1 MKGPGGGMNLAQDF
15 SKGFLSPFQAET
27 YEKDR
32 DRRRNRRRPL
42 EMSVYCQKVGATDG
56 RLFSGNTVNVS
67 PSGVLVKMQGTT
79 LRDGELVSVEMAVP
93 AADGLAEKP
102 GRFSS
107 YARVV
112 RIGEP
117 GLLTDNGK
125 EVALEFC
132 ESPRFRF

>member
-1 MKGPGGGMNLAQDF
+1 MNLAQDF
-15 SKGFLSPFQAET
+15 PKGHLSPFQTET
-27 YEKDR
+27 YKMDR

-42 EMSVYCQKVGATDG
+42 ELSVFCQKVGATDG

-67 PSGVLVKMQGTT
+67 PGGLLVKMQGPM

-93 AADGLAEKP
+93 HGDGLLEQA

-112 RIGEP
+112 RIGQTARQP
-117 GLLTDNGK
+117 DNGK

>member
-1 MKGPGGGMNLAQDF
+1 MKLAYESF
-15 SKGFLSPFQAET
+15 NGYLGAFNAET
-27 YEKDR
+27 NDMDR

-42 EMSVYCQKVGATDG
+42 ELSVYCQKVGATDG

-67 PSGVLVKMQGTT
+67 PSGVLVKMQGPI

-93 AADGLAEKP
+93 PSDGLLDNS

-112 RIGEP
+112 RIDDP
-117 GLLTDNGK
+117 SQRVDSGK

-132 ESPRFRF
+132 ESPRFRY

>member
-1 MKGPGGGMNLAQDF
+1 MKLTEDF
-15 SKGFLSPFQAET
+15 SKELPSYFGTET
-27 YEKDR
+27 YKKER
-32 DRRRNRRRPL
+32 DRRRNQRRPL
-42 EMSVYCQKVGATDG
+42 ELSVYCQKVGDRDG

-67 PSGVLVKMQGTT
+67 PGGLLVNMPGPS
-79 LRDGELVSVEMAVP
+79 LRDGELVSVDMAVSHGDELCGN
-93 AADGLAEKP
+93 A

-112 RIGEP
+112 RIDDSTYAANG
-117 GLLTDNGK
+117 GK

>member
-1 MKGPGGGMNLAQDF
+1 MKLSQDF
-15 SKGFLSPFQAET
+15 SKGFLSPFQTET
-27 YEKDR
+27 YKVER
-32 DRRRNRRRPL
+32 DRRRNGRRPL
-42 EMSVYCQKVGATDG
+42 ELSVYCQKVGAIDG

-67 PSGVLVKMQGTT
+67 PSGVLINMQGTA
-79 LRDGELVSVEMAVP
+79 LRDGELVSVEMALP
-93 AADGLAEKP
+93 ASDGLAEST

-117 GLLTDNGK
+117 GKMTGNGK

>member
-1 MKGPGGGMNLAQDF
+1 MKIAHNSFKSDINSF
-15 SKGFLSPFQAET
+15 REKT
-27 YEKDR
+27 YEMDQE
-32 DRRRNRRRPL
+32 RRRSRRRPL
-42 EMSVYCQKVGATDG
+42 ELSVYCQKVGAMDG

-67 PSGVLVKMQGTT
+67 PSGALVKMQGPS

-93 AADGLAEKP
+93 PSDGLLENN
-102 GRFSS
+102 GRFSI

-112 RIGEP
+112 RIDDP
-117 GLLTDNGK
+117 LQRVDSGK